1 MKNLFLA
8 AAAGTVLAACANT
21 SSTDTVEEDVT
32 AEVTETVEAV
42 EEVVEEAM
50 ADAAP
55 ELCVGMG
62 PQTPRDISNVAG
74 LNTVT
79 FPTAPPASS
88 MNLCNIHTHTN
99 AEHKGPG
106 FSIFVDASDNG
117 GYACNATADLTDAE
131 LMPAEGAYQGVV
143 PGQTIEVHWVHTTC
157 DATPG
162 EGLGACVPETC
173 TDPLLRVEAQTFLVV
188 NDPNALDFTE
198 MAAVVDEKGGFYQA
212 GMIPSDTGTPVS
224 FRGSTTGPSY
234 TQAVCSPAQVT
245 WNVRPQCAK
254 LDINSLHK
262 WAEDGNV
269 FNETKSH
276 GVRQLVTA
284 PELLSPIE

>member
-1 MKNLFLA
+1 MRIVFLA

-21 SSTDTVEEDVT
+21 TSTDTVEEDVS
-32 AEVTETVEAV
+32 AEVTETI
-42 EEVVEEAM
+42 EEVEVVAE
-50 ADAAP
+50 AAP

-62 PQTPRDISNVAG
+62 PQTPRDISSVVG

-106 FSIFVDASDNG
+106 FSVFVDASDNG

-131 LMPAEGAYQGVV
+131 LMPAEGAYKGVV

-157 DATPG
+157 DAAPG
-162 EGLGACVPETC
+162 EGLGACVPESC

-188 NDPNALDFTE
+188 NDPNALDFTV
-198 MAAVVDEKGGFYQA
+198 MAEVIEEKGGFYQA

-224 FRGSTTGPSY
+224 FRGSTTGPSF

-269 FNETKSH
+269 FNETMSQ